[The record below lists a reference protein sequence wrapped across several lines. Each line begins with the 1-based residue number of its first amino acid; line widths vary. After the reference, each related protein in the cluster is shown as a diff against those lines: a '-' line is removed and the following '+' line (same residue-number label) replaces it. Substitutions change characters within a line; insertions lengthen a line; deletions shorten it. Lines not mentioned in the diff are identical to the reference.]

1 MEYLSK
7 AEQARIRVLDKKKE
21 REEQGRFIAEGLKIC
36 SELLSSSFNIQYAV
50 ISDDASSSA
59 LSLAEEYEQAGIEV
73 CKAGTTA
80 FSRMSDAVNPQDMF
94 AIVETSESSINTPQ
108 TFLAL
113 ENINDPG
120 NLGTIL
126 RSADWFG
133 MKHVILG
140 GNCADPFSPKAIR
153 ASMGSIL
160 RVQVHIEKSLSKFLH
175 EWKARFQ
182 DGELFGLIVESN
194 ASLKDINHLPN
205 AWGLIM
211 GSESHGLSPETS
223 SCITKPIRIDGTGSA
238 ESLNVGIATGI
249 ALYHCMNVQSGQ

>member
-1 MEYLSK
+1 
-7 AEQARIRVLDKKKE
+7 
-21 REEQGRFIAEGLKIC
+21 
-36 SELLSSSFNIQYAV
+36 
-50 ISDDASSSA
+50 
-59 LSLAEEYEQAGIEV
+59 
-73 CKAGTTA
+73 
-80 FSRMSDAVNPQDMF
+80 
-94 AIVETSESSINTPQ
+94 
-108 TFLAL
+108 LAL

-153 ASMGSIL
+153 ASMGSIS
-160 RVQVHIEKSLSKFLH
+160 RVQVHIENSLSEFLN
-175 EWKARFQ
+175 EWKARFP

-211 GSESHGLSPETS
+211 GSESHGLSSETS
-223 SCITKPIRIDGTGSA
+223 SCITKPIRIDGNGSA

>member
-80 FSRMSDAVNPQDMF
+80 FSRMSDAINPQDIF
-94 AIVETSESSINTPQ
+94 AIVEIPESSINIPQ

-140 GNCADPFSPKAIR
+140 
-153 ASMGSIL
+153 
-160 RVQVHIEKSLSKFLH
+160 
-175 EWKARFQ
+175 
-182 DGELFGLIVESN
+182 
-194 ASLKDINHLPN
+194 
-205 AWGLIM
+205 
-211 GSESHGLSPETS
+211 
-223 SCITKPIRIDGTGSA
+223 
-238 ESLNVGIATGI
+238 
-249 ALYHCMNVQSGQ
+249 